1 MAGVQLAAERE
12 LGTRRRGDSSSSS
25 SSTSRELLLGVACS
39 LPAPL
44 AELVEQLLAEGEEAA
59 AVSVAV
65 TASTRLRSRAR
76 RRGPEPEVR
85 LDPGRAQACN
95 GCPELVRCG
104 GAAAGCS
111 WEWCRGRCGSCGVR
125 CPARRDLA
133 AWQQDVRG
141 LGLEDLNRVFPAVP

>member
-85 LDPGRAQACN
+85 LGCQIRGLRALLVAQALRRAQPIPELWCWSGMLTGWPGFTVVVPRAGGGRPSVAYSLMPAAGRA
-95 GCPELVRCG
+95 
-104 GAAAGCS
+104 
-111 WEWCRGRCGSCGVR
+111 
-125 CPARRDLA
+125 
-133 AWQQDVRG
+133 
-141 LGLEDLNRVFPAVP
+141 